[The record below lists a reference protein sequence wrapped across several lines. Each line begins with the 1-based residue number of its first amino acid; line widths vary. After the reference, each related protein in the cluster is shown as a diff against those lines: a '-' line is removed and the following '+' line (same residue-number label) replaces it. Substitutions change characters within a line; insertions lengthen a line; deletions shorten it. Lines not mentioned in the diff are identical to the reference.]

1 MSVYVVGLIVST
13 AVLLLAVCWLVAR
26 SRQHQSG
33 QRALLEEIVQL
44 KDLLHAQGSGN
55 AGLSRSFQQLEARLL
70 GIGEQL
76 EQLEND
82 TSVGGGSQL
91 YRQAI
96 NLAVGGAEPT
106 ELTERFGLSRGEAE
120 LLVSFHQLTDQVS
133 DRAA

>member
-1 MSVYVVGLIVST
+1 M
-13 AVLLLAVCWLVAR
+13 
-26 SRQHQSG
+26 
-33 QRALLEEIVQL
+33 
-44 KDLLHAQGSGN
+44 
-55 AGLSRSFQQLEARLL
+55 GLSRNFQQLEARLV
-70 GIGEQL
+70 GVGEQL
-76 EQLEND
+76 KQLEND
-82 TSVGGGSQL
+82 TSVGGGSAL

>member
-33 QRALLEEIVQL
+33 QRAMLEEIVQL